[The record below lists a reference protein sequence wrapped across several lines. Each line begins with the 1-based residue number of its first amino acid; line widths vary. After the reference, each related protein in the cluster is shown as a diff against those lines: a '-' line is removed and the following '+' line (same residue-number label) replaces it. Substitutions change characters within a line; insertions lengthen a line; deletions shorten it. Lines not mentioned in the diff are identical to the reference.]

1 MSMFPKGKI
10 LSPEVNK
17 NSQTVNVVISDTGN
31 SSVAGGVNPYAA
43 VERDSGE
50 VNYNSL
56 NSSTENS
63 FLKLVLKSYM
73 DNPIKYNGYVICS
86 VSLLQ
91 QLIETLTGEECEVN
105 TSDPEVNC
113 CGESVKVN
121 IVPVAKIWVKNGDNS
136 EIFKYKFSQY
146 LQLFEEYRISL
157 KLVYVG

>member
-31 SSVAGGVNPYAA
+31 SNVDLNEVNPYSNIAQ
-43 VERDSGE
+43 RDPGE
-50 VNYNSL
+50 VHYST
-56 NSSTENS
+56 NSSELG

-73 DNPIKYNGYVICS
+73 DNPIKYNGYVICT
-86 VSLLQ
+86 VPLLE
-91 QLIETLTGEECEVN
+91 QLIETLTGCDDCVIN
-105 TSDPEVNC
+105 TSDPELNC

-121 IVPVAKIWVKNGDNS
+121 IVPVSKIWVKNGDSS
-136 EIFKYKFSQY
+136 EVFKYKYSQY

-157 KLVYVG
+157 KLVYV